1 MRSDQKTRVV
11 VASEDRSA
19 SAAIGMLIDAQPDL
33 ELAGDVSDI
42 ADLLANIKTQKPELI
57 VLDWEMLGQRIETL
71 VDLLEL
77 FDKPPAIV
85 ALSVHEDLRDAALAS
100 GVVGFAFKGDPPSRL
115 LETIRELKRDTSHE
129 NNLNGT
135 GA

>member
-1 MRSDQKTRVV
+1 MRIV

-33 ELAGDVSDI
+33 EFAGDVADI
-42 ADLLANIKTQKPELI
+42 AELLGKIKAQRLELV

-77 FDKPPAIV
+77 FEHPPALV
-85 ALSVHEDLRDAALAS
+85 ALSVHEDLREAALAS

-115 LETIRELKRDTSHE
+115 LETIRELRRDEHLGI
-129 NNLNGT
+129 NLNGT

>member
-1 MRSDQKTRVV
+1 LGSDQKMRIV

-19 SAAIGMLIDAQPDL
+19 RAAIGLLINSQPDL
-33 ELAGDVSDI
+33 EFAGDVSDI
-42 ADLLANIKTQKPELI
+42 ADLLLNIKSQRPGLI
-57 VLDWEMLGQRIETL
+57 VLDWEMLGKRIETL

-77 FDKPPAIV
+77 FEEPPPII
-85 ALSVHEDLRDAALAS
+85 ALSVHEHLRDAALAA

-115 LETIRELKRDTSHE
+115 LEAIRAAGRDK
-129 NNLNGT
+129 NVNLNGS